1 VRLFLIFLCIMFRV
15 ESISAQQPV
24 LKINNTESIPGETLN
39 VPLVLEQA
47 KDVIGFQFDVEVPKT
62 LAYQSFTRD
71 VKLTNWS
78 VGIALVNPQ
87 LLRIVGVSV
96 NQSPQ
101 DFTGEAIFNLKFSV
115 KAEPEKKPW
124 AILNALL
131 VKTGQVSLVPQISTG
146 EHITKSPRVSFPQTV
161 LDLGRIAIGE
171 TRNQTLTIQNTGTQ
185 TLSVTSLVMPF
196 PGVSLLTPLPLQ
208 VPPSTTSSINL
219 AFSPP
224 LKGSQEG
231 KVILTTNDPSP
242 DEKSVTLKANYYAIN
257 QLSIVQG
264 NGKFNGTYPLKI
276 KLKNTENI
284 SALQVDLVLPTDI
297 NYVPNSAKF
306 FNDFGTNHQITAAQS
321 GNELRVVIFSPSNMS
336 LPKMDSDFLSLDLN
350 LKATPGTYSVS
361 LTKPIAALGNEEIK
375 FSDLF
380 NATIQVTSSI
390 IEAATTIPRGSVP
403 LGQKNSFSYTIKNN
417 GAEILT
423 LSQVANPIN
432 GLTLL
437 TPLPVS
443 IAPFSSGNLSFEFTP
458 TSLGNISGSLRLINS
473 SSNASD
479 LPVAFSANVVK
490 SNFLILNNANILTQ
504 TPSKLKISTEF
515 ESDVSA
521 IQFDLSI
528 TPTVELLTNNFKLV
542 GVAASTHQL
551 SVSRIGAGN
560 YRILVFSFSN
570 QVLPK
575 GKIELLEIGAVFT
588 QPNVHVLKAS
598 TITASTASGNIV
610 ELFSE
615 EGRIVVTVIDLTP
628 PQIKTKNI
636 VKALSNTGKI
646 NVSASD
652 FDNGTTD
659 DIQLASISLS
669 KTEFTCINLG
679 ANAIS
684 FTATDASGNT
694 STSEV
699 IVTVVDEI
707 KPTLETKTA
716 FTLKLDAEG
725 KATLRWEDLD
735 EGSSDNCSIKDKILS
750 KTSFTCADLGANK
763 VTFTATDASGN
774 TSSME
779 ATITVVDEVKP
790 TLKTKSNYILTL
802 DSEGKATLKWE
813 DLDDGSSDNCRIK
826 DKILSKTSF
835 TCAEIGINKVTFTA
849 TDASGNTATAEV
861 TITVV
866 DEIKPILKVKAAY
879 TIKLD
884 PEGKAALKWED
895 LDEGS
900 SDNCSIKD
908 KILSKTSFTCAD
920 LGSNKVTFTVTD
932 ASGNTSTSE
941 VIVTVVDE
949 IKPTLETKTAF
960 TLKLDAEGKATLRW
974 EDLDEGSSD
983 NCSIKDKI
991 LSKTSFTCADLG
1003 ANKVTFTATDASGN
1017 TSSMEATITVV
1028 DEVKPTLKTKSN
1040 YILTLD
1046 SEGKATLKWEDLDDG
1061 SSDNCSIKDKIL
1073 SKTSFT
1079 CAEIGINKVTF
1090 TATDASGNTATAEVT
1105 ITVVDEIKP
1114 ILKVKA
1120 AYTIKLDPE
1129 GKAALK
1135 WEDLDEG
1142 SSDNCSIKDKILS
1155 KTSFTCAD
1163 LGSNKVTFTVTD
1175 ASGNTS
1181 TSEVIVTVVDEIKPT
1196 LETKT
1201 AFTLKLDAE
1210 GKATLRWED
1219 LDEGS
1224 SDNCSIKDKILSK
1237 TSFTCADLG
1246 ANKVTFTATDASGN
1260 TSSMEATITVVDEV
1274 KPTLKTK
1281 SNYILTLDSEGKATL
1296 KWEDLDDGSSDNCRI
1311 KDKILSKTS
1320 FTCAE
1325 IGINKV
1331 TFTAT
1336 DASGNTATAEVTIT
1350 VVDEIKPILKV
1361 KAAYTIKLDPEGKA
1375 ALKWEDL
1382 DEGSSDNCSIKD
1394 KILSK
1399 TSFTCADL
1407 GSNKVTFTVTDASGN
1422 TSTSEVIVTVVD
1434 EIKPTLETK
1443 TAFTLKLDAEGKATL
1458 RWEDLD
1464 ESSSDNCSIKDKLLS
1479 KTSFTCADLG
1489 ANKVTFTAK
1498 DASGNTAT
1506 AEVTVTVVD
1515 EVKPTLKTKSN
1526 FTLKLD
1532 AEGKAA
1538 LKWEDL
1544 DDGSSDNC
1552 RIKDKILSK
1561 TSFTCEDLGTNKV
1574 TYTATDASGNTST
1587 AEVTFTVVDEI
1598 KPILKAKS
1606 TYTIKLD
1613 VQGKASL
1620 KWEEIDEGS
1629 TDNCN
1634 IKDRTL
1640 SKTDF
1645 TRTDGGDNK
1654 VTYTITDTGGKTS
1667 SIEVTVR
1674 VDILLSAP
1682 ERANQG
1688 IGVKAYPN
1696 PVSDYLYLEFAEG
1709 ISTSTIRGSSLVDA
1723 SGRVLGEIKLEE
1735 GSGGQLGFP
1744 TRALKTGM
1752 YFLRLSTHDTL
1763 QLIKFTVIH

>member
-15 ESISAQQPV
+15 ERISAQQPV

-78 VGIALVNPQ
+78 VGIAMVNPQ
-87 LLRIVGVSV
+87 LLRIVAVSV

-101 DFTGEAIFNLKFSV
+101 DFSGEALFNLKFSV
-115 KAEPEKKPW
+115 RAEPEKKPW

-161 LDLGRIAIGE
+161 FDLGRIAIGE
-171 TRNQTLTIQNTGTQ
+171 TRNQILTIQNTGTQ

-208 VPPSTTSSINL
+208 VPASATSSINL
-219 AFSPP
+219 AFAP
-224 LKGSQEG
+224 LIKGSQEG

-242 DEKSVTLKANYYAIN
+242 DERSVAFKANYYAIN
-257 QLSIVQG
+257 QLSIIQG
-264 NGKFNGTYPLKI
+264 NGKFNDTYPLKI

-284 SALQVDLVLPTDI
+284 SALQVDLVLPTDF

-306 FNDFGTNHQITAAQS
+306 LKDFGTNHQITAAQS

-350 LKATPGTYSVS
+350 LKAPPGTYSVS

-380 NATIQVTSSI
+380 NASIQVTSSI

-423 LSQVANPIN
+423 ISQVVNPIN

-458 TSLGNISGSLRLINS
+458 TSLGNINGSLRLINS

-490 SNFLILNNANILTQ
+490 PNFLILNNANILTQ

-560 YRILVFSFSN
+560 YRILIFSFSN

-615 EGRIVVTVIDLTP
+615 DGKIVVNVPDLTP

-646 NVSASD
+646 TVSASD

-669 KTEFTCINLG
+669 KTEFACINLG
-679 ANAIS
+679 ANTIT

-694 STSEV
+694 SSAEV
-699 IVTVVDEI
+699 TLTLVDEI
-707 KPTLETKTA
+707 KPILKAKAT
-716 FTLKLDAEG
+716 FTLSLDADG
-725 KATLRWEDLD
+725 KAALKWEDLD

-750 KTSFTCADLGANK
+750 KTSFTCADLGPNKVTFTATDASGNTSAAEATITVLDEIKPTLKTKSNFTLKLDTEGKAALKWEDLDEGSSDNCSIKDKLLSKTSFSCADLGANKVTFTAKDASGNTSTTEVTITVVDEIKPTLKTKSNFTLKLDSEGKAALKWEDLDEGSSDNCSIKDKILSKTSFTCTDLGTNK

-774 TSSME
+774 TSSVE
-779 ATITVVDEVKP
+779 VTFSVVDEIKP
-790 TLKTKSNYILTL
+790 ILKAKATYTLSL
-802 DSEGKATLKWE
+802 DADGKAALKWE
-813 DLDDGSSDNCRIK
+813 DLDEGSSDNCSIK

-835 TCAEIGINKVTFTA
+835 TCADLGPNKVTFTA
-849 TDASGNTATAEV
+849 TDTSGNTSAAEV

-866 DEIKPILKVKAAY
+866 DEIKPTLKTKSNF
-879 TIKLD
+879 TLKLD
-884 PEGKAALKWED
+884 AEGKAALKWED

-920 LGSNKVTFTVTD
+920 LGPNKVTFTAKD
-932 ASGNTSTSE
+932 ASGNTSTAE
-941 VIVTVVDE
+941 V
-949 IKPTLETKTAF
+949 
-960 TLKLDAEGKATLRW
+960 
-974 EDLDEGSSD
+974 
-983 NCSIKDKI
+983 
-991 LSKTSFTCADLG
+991 
-1003 ANKVTFTATDASGN
+1003 
-1017 TSSMEATITVV
+1017 TITVV
-1028 DEVKPTLKTKSN
+1028 DEIKPTLKTKSN
-1040 YILTLD
+1040 YILKLD
-1046 SEGKATLKWEDLDDG
+1046 SEGKAALKWEDLDDG
-1061 SSDNCSIKDKIL
+1061 SSDNCSIKDKLL

-1079 CAEIGINKVTF
+1079 CTDLGTSKVTF
-1090 TATDASGNTATAEVT
+1090 TAKDAKGNTSTAEVT

-1114 ILKVKA
+1114 
-1120 AYTIKLDPE
+1120 T
-1129 GKAALK
+1129 
-1135 WEDLDEG
+1135 
-1142 SSDNCSIKDKILS
+1142 
-1155 KTSFTCAD
+1155 
-1163 LGSNKVTFTVTD
+1163 
-1175 ASGNTS
+1175 
-1181 TSEVIVTVVDEIKPT
+1181 
-1196 LETKT
+1196 
-1201 AFTLKLDAE
+1201 
-1210 GKATLRWED
+1210 
-1219 LDEGS
+1219 
-1224 SDNCSIKDKILSK
+1224 
-1237 TSFTCADLG
+1237 
-1246 ANKVTFTATDASGN
+1246 
-1260 TSSMEATITVVDEV
+1260 
-1274 KPTLKTK
+1274 
-1281 SNYILTLDSEGKATL
+1281 
-1296 KWEDLDDGSSDNCRI
+1296 
-1311 KDKILSKTS
+1311 
-1320 FTCAE
+1320 
-1325 IGINKV
+1325 
-1331 TFTAT
+1331 
-1336 DASGNTATAEVTIT
+1336 
-1350 VVDEIKPILKV
+1350 
-1361 KAAYTIKLDPEGKA
+1361 
-1375 ALKWEDL
+1375 
-1382 DEGSSDNCSIKD
+1382 
-1394 KILSK
+1394 
-1399 TSFTCADL
+1399 
-1407 GSNKVTFTVTDASGN
+1407 
-1422 TSTSEVIVTVVD
+1422 
-1434 EIKPTLETK
+1434 
-1443 TAFTLKLDAEGKATL
+1443 
-1458 RWEDLD
+1458 
-1464 ESSSDNCSIKDKLLS
+1464 
-1479 KTSFTCADLG
+1479 
-1489 ANKVTFTAK
+1489 
-1498 DASGNTAT
+1498 
-1506 AEVTVTVVD
+1506 
-1515 EVKPTLKTKSN
+1515 
-1526 FTLKLD
+1526 
-1532 AEGKAA
+1532 
-1538 LKWEDL
+1538 
-1544 DDGSSDNC
+1544 
-1552 RIKDKILSK
+1552 
-1561 TSFTCEDLGTNKV
+1561 
-1574 TYTATDASGNTST
+1574 
-1587 AEVTFTVVDEI
+1587 
-1598 KPILKAKS
+1598 LKAKS

-1620 KWEEIDEGS
+1620 KWEDIDEGS
-1629 TDNCN
+1629 TDNCS
-1634 IKDRTL
+1634 ITERTL

-1645 TRTDGGDNK
+1645 TRTEGGDNK
-1654 VTYTITDTGGKTS
+1654 VTYTITDTGGNTS

-1674 VDILLSAP
+1674 VDIVLSAP

-1688 IGVKAYPN
+1688 NGVKAYPN

-1709 ISTSTIRGSSLVDA
+1709 ISSSAIRGSSLLDA
-1723 SGRVLGEIKLEE
+1723 SGRVVGEIKLEE
-1735 GSGGQLGFP
+1735 GSDGQLGFS
-1744 TRALKTGM
+1744 TRALKAGM
-1752 YFLRLSTHDTL
+1752 YFLRLSTRDTL